1 MCSHQGYAV
10 AACARWRHALFTEE
24 ANGFAVVRDLLVD
37 MPSDFDS
44 GASLVLRAAA
54 TVLAAMYQQ

>member
-1 MCSHQGYAV
+1 M
-10 AACARWRHALFTEE
+10 FTEE

-37 MPSDFDS
+37 IPSDFDS